1 MEFKN
6 PATSLELHAG
16 SKDVAQ
22 AIMAILGDLKGAESA
37 HGLKEVAR
45 ASQAS
50 TNSKNRK
57 IGRLLYDFEA
67 QGSDELNCREGDEV
81 YIVDEKKSKDWW
93 MVENVDTGKQ
103 GVVPS
108 TYIEIVGTS
117 NLDKLTDGPLRRKS
131 GRSKG
136 RVVDGK
142 EKRYHSRN
150 REERDRIREKIE
162 LKEINR
168 LPQIVTMINTIRTNQ
183 CQIIIELE
191 HGSIVL
197 VPSRSKLNFWV
208 VLKVK
213 YTCTKLMGS
222 RLPLQ
227 LKNYLLKILN
237 MLKESL
243 VLH

>member
-1 MEFKN
+1 
-6 PATSLELHAG
+6 
-16 SKDVAQ
+16 
-22 AIMAILGDLKGAESA
+22 
-37 HGLKEVAR
+37 
-45 ASQAS
+45 
-50 TNSKNRK
+50 
-57 IGRLLYDFEA
+57 
-67 QGSDELNCREGDEV
+67 
-81 YIVDEKKSKDWW
+81 

-150 REERDRIREKIE
+150 REERDRIREKDRAQRD
-162 LKEINR
+162 KQAASNR
-168 LPQIVTMINTIRTNQ
+168 DNDQHDKDKSMPNYHRVRTW
-183 CQIIIELE
+183 IDSSGTFKVEAE
-191 HGSIVL
+191 
-197 VPSRSKLNFWV
+197 FWV